1 MIAVILP
8 LSSFAQGVDFKS
20 LTMKEAQAVA
30 LKEKKMIFID
40 NSFRETWQPRR
51 GKLHP

>member
-20 LTMKEAQAVA
+20 FDDEGGAGCCG
-30 LKEKKMIFID
+30 E
-40 NSFRETWQPRR
+40 REEDDI
-51 GKLHP
+51 H